1 MEDFRKIIILFHYFC
16 KKKKKILNLWEGSEY
31 VSCFK
36 HVRVL
41 NIRKFWLIWQGSEH
55 ALGCNN
61 GRVLNILDFRVC
73 QVSAYASV
81 AQGSEY
87 TWSTFHKVWTK
98 PFGSKYVRAQNMI
111 VNMFVKR
118 LWIFEGYTGCWICL
132 NKPEYAL
139 IITQYAW
146 ICLNNAEYDIWKN
159 RVLNMPEFWKSLMQ
173 YLA

>member
-1 MEDFRKIIILFHYFC
+1 MPWD
-16 KKKKKILNLWEGSEY
+16 
-31 VSCFK
+31 V
-36 HVRVL
+36 
-41 NIRKFWLIWQGSEH
+41 
-55 ALGCNN
+55 
-61 GRVLNILDFRVC
+61 RVLNILDFRVC

-87 TWSTFHKVWTK
+87 TWLTFHKVWTK

-159 RVLNMPEFWKSLMQ
+159 SAKYARILKKSDAVPSIRPL
-173 YLA
+173 YCTNYWAVIETDVFKTLSNI